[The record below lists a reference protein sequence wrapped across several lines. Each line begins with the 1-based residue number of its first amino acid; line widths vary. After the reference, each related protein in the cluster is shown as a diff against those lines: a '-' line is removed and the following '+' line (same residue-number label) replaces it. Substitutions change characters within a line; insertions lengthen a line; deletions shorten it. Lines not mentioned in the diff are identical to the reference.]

1 LAQKLLVFDT
11 GLGHMTL
18 GESIR
23 RHKLTKGLCEE
34 EITALAKLATKVE
47 FDEGTLI
54 LKEGQLSEHFYLLLA
69 GSVAV
74 ELRTPQFNICVQ
86 ALGPGEAFGWSAVL
100 DHHET
105 LFQIDHH
112 ETLFQIRA
120 REPICAVR
128 ISGSA
133 LTELCR
139 NRSQLGTELLLRTLC
154 LVAGRVKATERRLAE
169 MCGVRLA
176 SAAD

>member
-1 LAQKLLVFDT
+1 
-11 GLGHMTL
+11 MTL
-18 GESIR
+18 GELIG
-23 RHKLTKGLCEE
+23 RHKLTKGFCEE

-54 LKEGQLSEHFYLLLA
+54 LKEGQLSEHFYLLVA

-100 DHHET
+100 
-105 LFQIDHH
+105 DHH

-154 LVAGRVKATERRLAE
+154 LVAGRVKATERRFAE

>member
-1 LAQKLLVFDT
+1 
-11 GLGHMTL
+11 MTL
-18 GESIR
+18 GELIR
-23 RHKLTKGLCEE
+23 RHKLTKGFCEE

-54 LKEGQLSEHFYLLLA
+54 LKEGQLSEHFYLLVA

-105 LFQIDHH
+105 LFQI
-112 ETLFQIRA
+112 RA
-120 REPICAVR
+120 RERICAVR